1 MSLDAPDPMDAPQT
15 EPFDPGDIEDDA
27 PAQEVRL
34 RRLERLVRIQAT
46 HHEHLVR
53 QISELTVAM
62 HNLRREIPQL
72 MADGVV
78 MAVGDPRTWEAA
90 RKAMRQRAD
99 KAVAGVFWSAIEAG
113 WDKTKWLLAAV
124 VLLWALRGPEVLLD
138 VLRLLWRGQ

>member
-1 MSLDAPDPMDAPQT
+1 MSTADESLDGLRHDS
-15 EPFDPGDIEDDA
+15 FDPGDIEDDA
-27 PAQEVRL
+27 TAQEVRL

-72 MADGVV
+72 MADGFVK
-78 MAVGDPRTWEAA
+78 AIGDPRTWEAG
-90 RKAMRQRAD
+90 RQAMRQRAD
-99 KAVAGVFWSAIEAG
+99 KAVAGVFWSAVEAG
-113 WDKTKWLLAAV
+113 WDKTKWLVAGL